1 MKLVEF
7 LALVNNLGITLTIY
21 NDPPEELWFVKFEK
35 GEKVLKTCTN
45 VSRLTDDS
53 LIVDWLCMALC
64 EFQQFCGEE
73 RKSEYATK
81 INQDLG
87 ILGE

>member
-7 LALVNNLGITLTIY
+7 LELVNSLGITLTIY
-21 NDPPEELWFVKFEK
+21 NEPSENLWFVKFEK
-35 GEKVLKTCTN
+35 DGRILKTCTN
-45 VSRLTDDS
+45 ISNFTDDGI
-53 LIVDWLCMALC
+53 LVDLLALTLS
-64 EFQQFCGEE
+64 EFKQFYGGK
-73 RKSEYATK
+73 RTSEYATK